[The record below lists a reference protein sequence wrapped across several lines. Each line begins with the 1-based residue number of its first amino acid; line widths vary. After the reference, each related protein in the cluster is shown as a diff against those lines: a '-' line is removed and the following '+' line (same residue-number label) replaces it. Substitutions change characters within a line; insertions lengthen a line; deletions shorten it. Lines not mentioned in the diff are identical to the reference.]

1 MWPLSSS
8 EIFGDGFEDITEL
21 IRHYSH
27 WQSAAHV
34 SVQEEVSGKEA
45 GRKGK
50 LMIIDNGECSEQST
64 H

>member
-1 MWPLSSS
+1 MWPLCSS
-8 EIFGDGFEDITEL
+8 EIFGDGFEDVTEL
-21 IRHYSH
+21 IRHS
-27 WQSAAHV
+27 QSAAHV

>member
-8 EIFGDGFEDITEL
+8 EIFGDGFEDVTEL
-21 IRHYSH
+21 IRHS
-27 WQSAAHV
+27 QSAAHV
-34 SVQEEVSGKEA
+34 SVSGKEA